1 MKHLLLS
8 LALIIS
14 ANAWSDNISFSLN
27 CKTSELVTTE
37 VKDGKSDTKILAE
50 EVLFTIDWNQEVFN
64 DKYFNQVSLYVPGEK
79 VEEVRFYFN
88 KNQLMSNQDGTF
100 IFDADY
106 GESSISENKI
116 SLTATNAKNT
126 SINLNRYYRND
137 RSFLLTFFHDS
148 SAYIMTGDCMGMP
161 EEYFDFLDRMK

>member
-8 LALIIS
+8 LALILS

-27 CKTSELVTTE
+27 CKSSELVTTE
-37 VKDGKSDTKILAE
+37 VKDGKSDTEILAE
-50 EVLFTIDWNQEVFN
+50 EVPFTIDWNQEVFN

-79 VEEVRFYFN
+79 VEEVKFYFN
-88 KNQLMSNQDGTF
+88 KNQLISNQDGTF
-100 IFDADY
+100 IFDVDY
-106 GESSISENKI
+106 GETSIGENKI
-116 SLTATNAKNT
+116 SFTATNAKNT

-137 RSFLLTFFHDS
+137 WSFLLTFFYDS
-148 SAYIMTGDCMGMP
+148 TAYIMTGDCMGMP